1 MNSEFDSITA
11 MRSRQR
17 AAFASV
23 TTLFFAWGF
32 ITVTVDPLIATLKAL
47 YKLAFAEVMLTQF
60 SFFMAYGLV
69 SLPASALVAR
79 LGYPKTIVS
88 ALAIMVTGCLC
99 VLIATHFDSFA
110 VVLVALFIIA
120 SGITVLQ
127 VAANPLAALLG
138 APERSHY
145 RLTLSQAFN
154 SLGTALAPYLVSSLI
169 LAGGIFIAQGGDP
182 VTAAQRSESLRHI
195 DVAFLVIAVALGL
208 LAIFVWSI
216 RARLTQSAVAAPER
230 SPRIIDALR
239 SPWALSGALAIFLYV
254 GAEVS
259 IGSTM
264 TNFLHQNDV
273 LGFTLER
280 AGKLVSLYWGGA
292 NDRAFCRQRIAYP
305 PASRPAIGGCS
316 YRCVAAVLVCQPSH
330 RRGCRFCRALNWV
343 FQFHHVPSDLYSD
356 ARALESISCSSIRP
370 ALYGNCRRRGV
381 AAFDGPSGGC
391 FRPSNGVLRA
401 FGRLRVHQRVW
412 LYRIAYS
419 HDSSAYGTD
428 NLGPLRR

>member
-47 YKLAFAEVMLTQF
+47 YELSFAEVMLTQF

-69 SLPASALVAR
+69 SLPASILVAK

-169 LAGGIFIAQGGDP
+169 LAGGIFIAQGDDA

-216 RARLTQSAVAAPER
+216 RARLTRSAVAAPER
-230 SPRIIDALR
+230 SPRIIGALR

-273 LGFTLER
+273 LGFTLEQ

-292 NDRAFCRQRIAYP
+292 MIGRFVGSALLTRLRAGLLLGAAAIVALLLCLFVSQATGAAAGYAALSIGFFNSIMFPVIFTLTLERSKASAAAVSGLLCMAIVGGAVLPLLMGRLADLCGLRMAYCVP
-305 PASRPAIGGCS
+305 LVAYACISAFGFTASRTRTIAPPT
-316 YRCVAAVLVCQPSH
+316 VLTT
-330 RRGCRFCRALNWV
+330 
-343 FQFHHVPSDLYSD
+343 
-356 ARALESISCSSIRP
+356 
-370 ALYGNCRRRGV
+370 
-381 AAFDGPSGGC
+381 
-391 FRPSNGVLRA
+391 
-401 FGRLRVHQRVW
+401 
-412 LYRIAYS
+412 
-419 HDSSAYGTD
+419 SAH
-428 NLGPLRR
+428 

>member
-1 MNSEFDSITA
+1 MTSEFDSITP
-11 MRSRQR
+11 MRSGQR

-47 YKLAFAEVMLTQF
+47 YRLTFAEVMLTQF
-60 SFFMAYGLV
+60 SFFLAYGIV
-69 SLPASALVAR
+69 SLPASVLVAK

-88 ALAIMVTGCLC
+88 ALGIMVAGCLC
-99 VLIATHFDSFA
+99 VLGATHFDSFA

-169 LAGGIFIAQGGDP
+169 LAGGIFVAQGGA
-182 VTAAQRSESLRHI
+182 VATAAQRSESLRHI

-216 RARLTQSAVAAPER
+216 RTRLIRSAVAAPGR
-230 SPRIIDALR
+230 SFRIIGALR

-273 LGFTLER
+273 LGITLER

-292 NDRAFCRQRIAYP
+292 MMGRFVGSALLTRLRADLLLGAAAIVAALLCLFVSQVPGAAAGYAALLIGFFNAIMFPVIFTLTLERSKHRQRQYP
-305 PASRPAIGGCS
+305 VCS
-316 YRCVAAVLVCQPSH
+316 VWRSSVAPC
-330 RRGCRFCRALNWV
+330 CR
-343 FQFHHVPSDLYSD
+343 S
-356 ARALESISCSSIRP
+356 
-370 ALYGNCRRRGV
+370 
-381 AAFDGPSGGC
+381 
-391 FRPSNGVLRA
+391 
-401 FGRLRVHQRVW
+401 
-412 LYRIAYS
+412 
-419 HDSSAYGTD
+419 
-428 NLGPLRR
+428 